1 MIKKS
6 KLALVAMLAATVIA
20 SPAFAQS
27 SRWTQ
32 ERGPADSSAL
42 TGGGSVG
49 YNQAQ
54 DSPDHN

>member
-6 KLALVAMLAATVIA
+6 KLALVALLAATVIA
-20 SPAFAQS
+20 SPALAQS
-27 SRWTQ
+27 RW
-32 ERGPADSSAL
+32 EAGPADSPAL
-42 TGGGSVG
+42 TGGGSFG